1 MDLDTNYKITKYLD
15 ENKIIVLEN
24 NNFIYFN
31 IKKCFYVLLFT
42 LFLIIIFNQIY
53 FIYKKIILLLN
64 EIKEIKNNF
73 KNVFLDNCNKD
84 NKKLI
89 TKIYDLENKIIVN
102 DNKNKNML
110 ENNIKENNF
119 LLEEINKIKS
129 NLQNNEKKINENKI
143 YNDKNIKSILKN
155 NDKEN
160 NLLLMEIDKIKSRLE
175 INENLEKENYEDIIK
190 NDNKIENILENSIKE
205 NNFLLEEIN
214 KIKSNLQNSEKK
226 IDEKEINLLLSEIT
240 EGYPEKTTLNNQRDL
255 IIKLLQSNGLFLAF
269 LPEKYHFDNELIH
282 VAVKSNP
289 FCLLKLFEK
298 FVQNNSNS
306 LPYEQK
312 RLCFEQT
319 VGFNTALDA
328 VKKDGRIIDWF
339 LHNCKGFI
347 NKDLVLEAC
356 KNYPQAVKHILV
368 DINSILRNN
377 IKFEN
382 YNIKDHHEAFN
393 FAKDCIR
400 RNICCSLFIKIP
412 EINSNYELNKLAL
425 ESYDQYNLNKKSYN
439 DGYENYKN
447 EIDKSEI
454 KFNHIRCNLSF
465 LNT

>member
-175 INENLEKENYEDIIK
+175 INENLEKENHEDLIK

>member
-1 MDLDTNYKITKYLD
+1 
-15 ENKIIVLEN
+15 
-24 NNFIYFN
+24 
-31 IKKCFYVLLFT
+31 
-42 LFLIIIFNQIY
+42 
-53 FIYKKIILLLN
+53 
-64 EIKEIKNNF
+64 
-73 KNVFLDNCNKD
+73 
-84 NKKLI
+84 
-89 TKIYDLENKIIVN
+89 
-102 DNKNKNML
+102 ML
-110 ENNIKENNF
+110 ENNIRENNF
-119 LLEEINKIKS
+119 LLEEIN
-129 NLQNNEKKINENKI
+129 
-143 YNDKNIKSILKN
+143 
-155 NDKEN
+155 
-160 NLLLMEIDKIKSRLE
+160 KIKSRLE

-240 EGYPEKTTLNNQRDL
+240 KGYPEKITLNNERDL

-269 LPEKYHFDNELIH
+269 LPEKYNFDNELIH

-289 FCLLKLFEK
+289 FCLLRLSFS
-298 FVQNNSNS
+298 QTLDSNI
-306 LPYEQK
+306 
-312 RLCFEQT
+312 
-319 VGFNTALDA
+319 VLDA
-328 VKKDGRIIDWF
+328 VKKDGRIIDFFW
-339 LHNCKGFI
+339 NRCKGLI

-368 DINSILRNN
+368 DINRYLRNN

-400 RNICCSLFIKIP
+400 RNICCSLFINIP

-425 ESYDQYNLNKKSYN
+425 ESYDQYNLHKKSYH
-439 DGYENYKN
+439 DGYENYQN
-447 EIDKSEI
+447 DIEKSEI
-454 KFNHIRCNLSF
+454 LFSSLRLHFPF

>member
-1 MDLDTNYKITKYLD
+1 
-15 ENKIIVLEN
+15 
-24 NNFIYFN
+24 
-31 IKKCFYVLLFT
+31 
-42 LFLIIIFNQIY
+42 
-53 FIYKKIILLLN
+53 
-64 EIKEIKNNF
+64 
-73 KNVFLDNCNKD
+73 
-84 NKKLI
+84 
-89 TKIYDLENKIIVN
+89 
-102 DNKNKNML
+102 
-110 ENNIKENNF
+110 

-160 NLLLMEIDKIKSRLE
+160 NLLLIEIDKIKSRLE
-175 INENLEKENYEDIIK
+175 INENLEKENHEDLIK

-255 IIKLLQSNGLFLAF
+255 IIKLLQNNGLYLKI

-282 VAVKSNP
+282 IAVKSNP

-298 FVQNNSNS
+298 LVQNNCNSNT
-306 LPYEQK
+306 YEQK

-339 LHNCKGFI
+339 LHRCKGLI

-368 DINSILRNN
+368 DINHYLRNN

-382 YNIKDHHEAFN
+382 YHIKDHHEAFN

-400 RNICCSLFIKIP
+400 RNICCSLFINIP
-412 EINSNYELNKLAL
+412 EINNNYELKKLAL
-425 ESYDQYNLNKKSYN
+425 ESYV
-439 DGYENYKN
+439 
-447 EIDKSEI
+447 
-454 KFNHIRCNLSF
+454 
-465 LNT
+465 

>member
-1 MDLDTNYKITKYLD
+1 M
-15 ENKIIVLEN
+15 
-24 NNFIYFN
+24 
-31 IKKCFYVLLFT
+31 
-42 LFLIIIFNQIY
+42 LI
-53 FIYKKIILLLN
+53 
-64 EIKEIKNNF
+64 
-73 KNVFLDNCNKD
+73 
-84 NKKLI
+84 
-89 TKIYDLENKIIVN
+89 
-102 DNKNKNML
+102 
-110 ENNIKENNF
+110 
-119 LLEEINKIKS
+119 
-129 NLQNNEKKINENKI
+129 
-143 YNDKNIKSILKN
+143 
-155 NDKEN
+155 
-160 NLLLMEIDKIKSRLE
+160 EIDKIKSRLE
-175 INENLEKENYEDIIK
+175 INENLEKENHEDLIK

-255 IIKLLQSNGLFLAF
+255 IIKLLQNNGLYLKI

-282 VAVKSNP
+282 IAVKSNP

-298 FVQNNSNS
+298 LVQNNCNSNT
-306 LPYEQK
+306 YEQK

-339 LHNCKGFI
+339 LHRCKGLI

-368 DINSILRNN
+368 DINHYLRNN

-382 YNIKDHHEAFN
+382 YHIKDHHEAFN

-400 RNICCSLFIKIP
+400 RNICCSLFINIP
-412 EINSNYELNKLAL
+412 EINNNYELKKLAL
-425 ESYDQYNLNKKSYN
+425 ESYVN
-439 DGYENYKN
+439 YEN
-447 EIDKSEI
+447 EIGISE
-454 KFNHIRCNLSF
+454 LSF